1 MNNLKRHILIVD
13 SEPEWIKFSK
23 STLEQV
29 GHVVETVGNARDA
42 SRFMKREN
50 FDLILV
56 NLKQAEEERDIIR
69 SFAEYGYNGRMV
81 VVMVSTQLSLSNM
94 RTCFNSLRAR
104 DCIDKPFNRDE
115 LIEVVERELGE
126 RQSSADL
133 KHGN

>member
-81 VVMVSTQLSLSNM
+81 VVMVSTQLSSILSFNLSSCKSVM
-94 RTCFNSLRAR
+94 RPVTDRPSRKITFTFF
-104 DCIDKPFNRDE
+104 P
-115 LIEVVERELGE
+115 
-126 RQSSADL
+126 L
-133 KHGN
+133 KFFSV